1 MSSTADKLVEDYLKR
16 LNAELRGLP
25 RARRRE
31 LTEEI
36 SDHIAEAR
44 AGLETEDEAEIRTLL
59 DRLGEPA
66 EIAAEAR
73 ERFGLGGRPRRLE
86 IAALILLPIGGVVL
100 PVLGWLV
107 GVTLLWISDAWTTRD
122 KLIGT
127 LIVPGGLLLPLA
139 LGLLGSGSG
148 SCIEISSGG
157 PGPRTARTCADDG
170 SDIDF
175 LKLALIAVIALAPLA
190 TTAYLAL
197 RMKARRVPAGGMI
210 PGSSS

>member
-16 LNAELRGLP
+16 LKGETSDLP
-25 RARRRE
+25 RAARRE
-31 LTEEI
+31 LIQEI

-44 AGLETEDEAEIRTLL
+44 ADASAASDVETRNVL
-59 DRLGEPA
+59 DRVGEPA

-73 ERFGLGGRPRRLE
+73 ERFGVGGRPRRLE